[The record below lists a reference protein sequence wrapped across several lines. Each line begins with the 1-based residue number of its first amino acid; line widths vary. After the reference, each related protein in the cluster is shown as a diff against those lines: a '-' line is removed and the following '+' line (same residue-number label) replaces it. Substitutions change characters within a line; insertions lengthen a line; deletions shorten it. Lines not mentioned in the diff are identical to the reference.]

1 MEASGTERPIRIDL
15 TMTIAGDEI
24 LMDFTGT
31 DLQVAAAFNLPT
43 WGQPGHY
50 MMSLALLNYFR
61 TLDPDIPYN
70 SGLIRPVR
78 MELPRGSILNPDP
91 GLAYGVRAATFIRV
105 MDCIMACLAQALPD
119 ATPAASSGA
128 IAIVLLSA
136 LDHESGERRITVAQ
150 PLSGGSGARPRQD
163 GIEGTSFTG
172 GWLRNVP
179 NEVLEGEMPILI
191 EEYGYA
197 IDSAA
202 PGKTRGG
209 SAIRFRFRNLSDATV
224 MTARGLERFRF
235 QPWGYR
241 GGHPGSTA
249 HVVLHAANG
258 GRRDLG
264 QLDLIELE
272 AGASVEFLT
281 PSGGGYGDPLGRSP
295 MTVLADVE
303 AGFISLEAARRDY
316 GVVIRDGEVDAAETD
331 RARRARP
338 PTDTR
343 GFTMGP
349 ARAAYEAQWPEESQR
364 AVIGLLMRLP
374 ASKRALL
381 RRELEIRV
389 AEEAALGRQLD
400 DARLE
405 ELLGTIEHARRA

>member
-1 MEASGTERPIRIDL
+1 
-15 TMTIAGDEI
+15 
-24 LMDFTGT
+24 
-31 DLQVAAAFNLPT
+31 
-43 WGQPGHY
+43 

-91 GLAYGVRAATFIRV
+91 GLACGVRAATFIRV

-202 PGKTRGG
+202 PGRTRGG
-209 SAIRFRFRNLSDATV
+209 SAIRFRFRNLGDATV

-241 GGHPGSTA
+241 GGHAGSAA
-249 HVVLHAANG
+249 HVVLHAADG
-258 GRRDLG
+258 DRRDLG

-281 PSGGGYGDPLGRSP
+281 PSGGGYGDPLARSP
-295 MTVLADVE
+295 AAVLADVE
-303 AGFISLEAARRDY
+303 AGFITLEAARRDY
-316 GVVIRDGEVDAAETD
+316 GVVIRNGEVEEAETD
-331 RARRARP
+331 RERHAHS

-343 GFTMGP
+343 GFTAGP
-349 ARAAYEAQWPEESQR
+349 ARAAYEAQWPEQTQR

-381 RRELEIRV
+381 RRQLEICV
-389 AEEAALGRQLD
+389 AEETAHGRRPD
-400 DARLE
+400 AARLE
-405 ELLGTIEHARRA
+405 ELLGKIEHVRRE